1 MTRWLREFRLV
12 PLVLIAV
19 GCLFALKALGLVF
32 DGGYTLGQRLGR
44 TDTIVVRAETTGEPA
59 VTARLLDRHGMPL
72 TDVPVK
78 SGAGVCELTL
88 TLGNLGAGDYVI
100 ELSANGTSGSTEQ
113 YLAFRV
119 LR

>member
-1 MTRWLREFRLV
+1 MPEPEAPPTKKLALSPPTMAIAHGRVVGDPISRREFR
-12 PLVLIAV
+12 
-19 GCLFALKALGLVF
+19 
-32 DGGYTLGQRLGR
+32 R
-44 TDTIVVRAETTGEPA
+44 TDTIVVRAETTGAPV

-78 SGAGVCELTL
+78 PGDGACELTL

-100 ELSANGTSGSTEQ
+100 ELSANGTAGSARQ

-119 LR
+119 IR